1 MGLLGLP
8 LWAGED
14 GGQAAAWTKLALGA
28 RSAALGQAVTA
39 LEDDPDAVLL
49 NPALAATQQQAHVG
63 SQAAYLPDGRQL
75 HYLGI
80 TRPFWQAS
88 RFGWSLAYAQFV
100 VGDPLERRRGNTDA
114 PDSFFRET
122 ASQFQVGLGGWL
134 VDQRVAVGGSLRVL
148 SQALG
153 DAGSEGYTGD
163 GGLYWRAL
171 PHLGFAVVL
180 RDLANRLAWSSG
192 LTESIPARLLISADW
207 GLLDQR
213 LNLMAEADAAS
224 QQAAR
229 PRLGVEAWAWPQR
242 LAFRGGYDGD
252 QFSAGLG
259 LHWPWRNFSG
269 GLDYALLGD
278 PGGGGFQHRYSLQ
291 VSVPL

>member
-1 MGLLGLP
+1 MGCLALP
-8 LWAGED
+8 LGAAED

-39 LEDDPDAVLL
+39 LENDPDAVLL

-63 SQAAYLPDGRQL
+63 SQAAYLADGQQL
-75 HYLGI
+75 HYLGF
-80 TRPFWQAS
+80 TRPFWPDS

-100 VGDPLERRRGNTDA
+100 VSDPLERRRGNTSA
-114 PDSFFRET
+114 PDSFFRES
-122 ASQFQVGLGGWL
+122 ASQFQVGVGGWL
-134 VDQRVAVGGSLRVL
+134 VDQRVAVGLSLRVL

-153 DAGSEGYTGD
+153 DASSEGYSGD

-180 RDLANRLAWSSG
+180 RDLANRLTWSSD
-192 LTESIPARLLISADW
+192 LTESIPARLLLSADGALW
-207 GLLDQR
+207 NERLHLL
-213 LNLMAEADAAS
+213 AEADAAS
-224 QQAAR
+224 QQTTR
-229 PRLGVEAWAWPQR
+229 PRLGVEVWAWPER

-259 LHWPWRNFSG
+259 LHWPWRRFNA

-278 PGGGGFQHRYSLQ
+278 PGGGFQHRYSLQ